1 MKEISYHIAGLLM
14 LAIIS
19 ICYSLNKKTPLLH
32 NKCYLVFVLSIAM
45 TTAAAIFTDGITDH
59 IGINTVKYISYMVYF
74 ITHVMC
80 TPTALLYVMSLRRE
94 LGDFNTRERIML
106 FAPFIFI
113 EILVFTNPLTNL
125 IFSVEDMVYTREKGM
140 IFIYV
145 IAFYYMIC
153 IVAYTLVHRKHYSRS
168 VIVAITALVGIMVA
182 AAAVQFFF
190 PTQKVENFALSL
202 CALAVLLVIQ
212 NPVSVIDTE
221 YDIYNKNSL
230 VSMLKY
236 DFERKKKFYIMTIVI
251 NDFEHYSKSLGNDF
265 ITNAIKQITK
275 VLFEIGAQKIYSVS
289 PGVISVEF
297 PSFSEINRK
306 VSRLCE
312 IFDRPWYCGTRS
324 AMLPIRICVV
334 ECPED
339 VNDTTTLINIIS
351 WFENNK
357 ESEKILY
364 FSEVDNKNLMRASA
378 IKSAVKKVVETGE
391 FGISYRPVYS
401 FDEDN
406 ISYVESE
413 LYITDDVIGIISDA
427 EFSAVAERSGDM
439 AKIGEAAF
447 EKICRFINA
456 GGLEDNGLQYIEV
469 PFSVVQCVQNNM
481 AERYLSV
488 LEKYGI
494 EPSKICFKISEIVT
508 DELSI
513 IIEDYLNDLHEK
525 GFLFCFNNFGAG
537 KSEISSIYN
546 LPFSYVK
553 IADSVI
559 SAALSNGKA
568 AIMLESTLS
577 LMMELGIKTIAGGV
591 DGENSFRMLSNM
603 NCQYAEGD
611 FISGSFD
618 KKSLSDYIKSFES
631 PMVKGGVTE

>member
-1 MKEISYHIAGLLM
+1 MKEISYHIAALLL

-19 ICYSLNKKTPLLH
+19 ICYNLNKKTPLLH
-32 NKCYLVFVLSIAM
+32 NKCYLIYVTAVTLSSVCAV
-45 TTAAAIFTDGITDH
+45 FTDGISDL
-59 IGINTVKYISYMVYF
+59 IGINVVKYALETIYHIF
-74 ITHVMC
+74 HAMC
-80 TPTALLYVMSLRRE
+80 APTALFYILSLRRE
-94 LGDFNTRERIML
+94 FGDFSKAEKAFLII
-106 FAPFIFI
+106 P
-113 EILVFTNPLTNL
+113 LVFVETLILTNPLTDYV
-125 IFSVEDMVYTREKGM
+125 FTVENMVYSREKGM
-140 IFIYV
+140 FFLYAIAAYYFVYAAAYLIINRRDYQTSV
-145 IAFYYMIC
+145 IIAFC
-153 IVAYTLVHRKHYSRS
+153 TLIAVMS
-168 VIVAITALVGIMVA
+168 
-182 AAAVQFFF
+182 AAVLIQMKF
-190 PTQKVENFALSL
+190 PLQRVENFAMALS
-202 CALAVLLVIQ
+202 ALTILLVIQ

-221 YDIYNKNSL
+221 YGIFNKNTL

-236 DFERKKKFYIMTIVI
+236 DFERKKKFYMMTIVI
-251 NDFEHYSKSLGNDF
+251 VDFEHYSKSLGNEF
-265 ITNAIKQITK
+265 ITNAVKQITK
-275 VLFEIGAQKIYSVS
+275 VLFEIGAQKIYSVN
-289 PGVISVEF
+289 PGVLCVEF

-306 VSRLCE
+306 VSKLCE
-312 IFDRPWYCGTRS
+312 IFDRPWYCGTNS
-324 AMLPIRICVV
+324 AMLPIRMCVV

-357 ESEKILY
+357 ESDKILY
-364 FSEVDNKNLMRASA
+364 FSEVDNKSLVRASA

-401 FDEDN
+401 FDDDN
-406 ISYVESE
+406 LSYVESE
-413 LYITDDVIGIISDA
+413 LYITDEVIGIISDA
-427 EFSAVAERSGDM
+427 EFSAVAEKSGDM

-456 GGLEDNGLQYIEV
+456 GGLEDNNLSHIEV

-481 AERYLSV
+481 AERYLSI

-508 DELSI
+508 DELHV
-513 IIEDYLNDLHEK
+513 IIEDYLNDLHKK
-525 GFLFCFNNFGAG
+525 GFLFCFDNFGAG

-553 IADSVI
+553 ISDSVV

-603 NCQYAEGD
+603 NCQYAEGE

-618 KKSLSDYIKSFES
+618 KKSLSDYVKSFES
-631 PMVKGGVTE
+631 PMVKGGMS

>member
-1 MKEISYHIAGLLM
+1 MKEISYHIAALLL

-19 ICYSLNKKTPLLH
+19 ICYNLNKKTPLLH
-32 NKCYLVFVLSIAM
+32 NKCYLVFVTCVTLSSAF
-45 TTAAAIFTDGITDH
+45 AIFTDGISDL
-59 IGINTVKYISYMVYF
+59 IGINVVKYTFETVYHMF
-74 ITHVMC
+74 HAMC
-80 TPTALLYVMSLRRE
+80 APTALLYILSLRRE
-94 LGDFNTRERIML
+94 FGDFSKAERAFLIIP
-106 FAPFIFI
+106 FAFV
-113 EILVFTNPLTNL
+113 ETLILTNPLTDYV
-125 IFSVEDMVYTREKGM
+125 FTVENMVYSREKGM
-140 IFIYV
+140 FFLYSVAAYYFVYAVVYLIINRRNYQTSV
-145 IAFYYMIC
+145 IIAFC
-153 IVAYTLVHRKHYSRS
+153 TLIAVMS
-168 VIVAITALVGIMVA
+168 
-182 AAAVQFFF
+182 AAVLIQMAF
-190 PTQKVENFALSL
+190 PLQRVENFAMALS
-202 CALAVLLVIQ
+202 ALTILLVIQ
-212 NPVSVIDTE
+212 NPVSIIDTE
-221 YDIYNKNSL
+221 YGIFNKNSL

-236 DFERKKKFYIMTIVI
+236 DFERKKKFYMMTIVI
-251 NDFEHYSKSLGNDF
+251 VDFEHYSKSLGNEF
-265 ITNAIKQITK
+265 ITNAVKQITK
-275 VLFEIGAQKIYSVS
+275 VFFEIGAQKIYSVN
-289 PGVISVEF
+289 PGVFCVEF

-306 VSRLCE
+306 VSKLCE
-312 IFDRPWYCGTRS
+312 IFDRPWYCGTNS
-324 AMLPIRICVV
+324 AMLPIRMCVV
-334 ECPED
+334 ECPKD

-364 FSEVDNKNLMRASA
+364 FSEVDNKSLVRASV

-401 FDEDN
+401 FDDDTL
-406 ISYVESE
+406 SYVESE
-413 LYITDDVIGIISDA
+413 LYITDEVIGKISDA
-427 EFSAVAERSGDM
+427 EFSAVAEKSGDM

-456 GGLEDNGLQYIEV
+456 GVLEDNNLSHIEV

-481 AERYLSV
+481 AEKYLSV
-488 LEKYGI
+488 LEKYDI

-508 DELSI
+508 DELHE

-525 GFLFCFNNFGAG
+525 GFLFCFDNFGAG

-553 IADSVI
+553 ISDSII

-603 NCQYAEGD
+603 NCQYAEGEY
-611 FISGSFD
+611 ISGSFD
-618 KKSLSDYIKSFES
+618 KKSLAEFIKSFES
-631 PMVKGGVTE
+631 PMVKGGML

>member
-1 MKEISYHIAGLLM
+1 MKEISYHIAALLL

-19 ICYSLNKKTPLLH
+19 ICYNLNKKTPLLH
-32 NKCYLVFVLSIAM
+32 NKCYLVFVTSVTLSSAF
-45 TTAAAIFTDGITDH
+45 AIFTDGISDL
-59 IGINTVKYISYMVYF
+59 IGINVVKYTFETVYHMF
-74 ITHVMC
+74 HAMC
-80 TPTALLYVMSLRRE
+80 APTALLYILSLRRE
-94 LGDFNTRERIML
+94 FGDFSKAERAFLIIP
-106 FAPFIFI
+106 FAFV
-113 EILVFTNPLTNL
+113 ETLILTNPLTDYV
-125 IFSVEDMVYTREKGM
+125 FTVENMVYSREKGM
-140 IFIYV
+140 FFLYAVAAYYFVYAVVYLIINRRNYQTSV
-145 IAFYYMIC
+145 IIAFC
-153 IVAYTLVHRKHYSRS
+153 TLIAVMS
-168 VIVAITALVGIMVA
+168 
-182 AAAVQFFF
+182 AAVLIQMAF
-190 PTQKVENFALSL
+190 PLQRVENFAMALS
-202 CALAVLLVIQ
+202 ALTILLVIQ
-212 NPVSVIDTE
+212 NPVSIIDTE
-221 YDIYNKNSL
+221 YGIFNKNSL

-236 DFERKKKFYIMTIVI
+236 DFERKKKFYMMTIVI
-251 NDFEHYSKSLGNDF
+251 ENFEHYSKSLGNEF
-265 ITNAIKQITK
+265 ITNAVKQITK
-275 VLFEIGAQKIYSVS
+275 VFFEIGAQKIYSVN
-289 PGVISVEF
+289 PGVLCVEF

-306 VSRLCE
+306 VSKLCE
-312 IFDRPWYCGTRS
+312 IFDRPWYCGTNS
-324 AMLPIRICVV
+324 AMLPIRMCVV
-334 ECPED
+334 ECPKD

-364 FSEVDNKNLMRASA
+364 FSEVDNKSLVRASV

-401 FDEDN
+401 FDDDAL
-406 ISYVESE
+406 SYVESE
-413 LYITDDVIGIISDA
+413 LYITDEVIGKISDA
-427 EFSAVAERSGDM
+427 EFSAVAEKSGDM

-456 GGLEDNGLQYIEV
+456 GVLEDNNLSHIEV

-481 AERYLSV
+481 AEKYLSV
-488 LEKYGI
+488 LEKYDI

-508 DELSI
+508 DELHE

-525 GFLFCFNNFGAG
+525 GFLFCFDNFGAG

-553 IADSVI
+553 ISDSII

-603 NCQYAEGD
+603 NCQYAEGE
-611 FISGSFD
+611 FISGSFY

-631 PMVKGGVTE
+631 PMVKGGML

>member
-1 MKEISYHIAGLLM
+1 MKEISYHIAALLL

-19 ICYSLNKKTPLLH
+19 ICYNLNKKTPLLH
-32 NKCYLVFVLSIAM
+32 NKCYLIYVTAVTLSSAC
-45 TTAAAIFTDGITDH
+45 AVFTDGISDL
-59 IGINTVKYISYMVYF
+59 IGINVVKYALETIYHIF
-74 ITHVMC
+74 HAMC
-80 TPTALLYVMSLRRE
+80 APTALFYILSLRRE
-94 LGDFNTRERIML
+94 FGDFSKAEKAFLII
-106 FAPFIFI
+106 P
-113 EILVFTNPLTNL
+113 LVFVETLILTNPLTDYV
-125 IFSVEDMVYTREKGM
+125 FTVENMVYSREKGM
-140 IFIYV
+140 FFLYAIAAYYFVYAAAYLIINRRDYQTSV
-145 IAFYYMIC
+145 IIAFC
-153 IVAYTLVHRKHYSRS
+153 TLIAVMS
-168 VIVAITALVGIMVA
+168 
-182 AAAVQFFF
+182 AAVLIQMKF
-190 PTQKVENFALSL
+190 PLQRVENFAMALS
-202 CALAVLLVIQ
+202 ALTILLVIQ

-221 YDIYNKNSL
+221 YGIFNKNTL

-236 DFERKKKFYIMTIVI
+236 DFERKKKFYMMTIVI
-251 NDFEHYSKSLGNDF
+251 VDFEHYSKSLGNEF
-265 ITNAIKQITK
+265 ITNAVKQITK
-275 VLFEIGAQKIYSVS
+275 VLFEIGAQKIYSVN
-289 PGVISVEF
+289 PGVLCVEF

-306 VSRLCE
+306 VSKLCE
-312 IFDRPWYCGTRS
+312 IFDRPWYCGTSS
-324 AMLPIRICVV
+324 AMLSIRMCVV

-357 ESEKILY
+357 ESDKILY
-364 FSEVDNKNLMRASA
+364 FSEVDNKSLVRASA
-378 IKSAVKKVVETGE
+378 IKSAVKKVVETGK

-401 FDEDN
+401 FDDDN
-406 ISYVESE
+406 LSYVESE
-413 LYITDDVIGIISDA
+413 LYITDEVIGIISDA
-427 EFSAVAERSGDM
+427 EFSAVAEKSGDM

-456 GGLEDNGLQYIEV
+456 GGLEDNNLSHIEV

-481 AERYLSV
+481 AERYLSI

-508 DELSI
+508 DELHV
-513 IIEDYLNDLHEK
+513 IIEDYLNDLHKK
-525 GFLFCFNNFGAG
+525 GFLFCFDNFGAG

-553 IADSVI
+553 ISDSVV

-603 NCQYAEGD
+603 NCQYAEGE

-618 KKSLSDYIKSFES
+618 KKSLSDYVKSFES
-631 PMVKGGVTE
+631 PMVKGGMSE

>member
-14 LAIIS
+14 LVIIS

-59 IGINTVKYISYMVYF
+59 IGINTVKHISYMLYF

-80 TPTALLYVMSLRRE
+80 TPAALLYVMSLRRE
-94 LGDFNTRERIML
+94 LGDFNTRERVML
-106 FAPFIFI
+106 FAPLILI
-113 EILVFTNPLTNL
+113 EALVFTNPLTNL
-125 IFSVEDMVYTREKGM
+125 IFSVENMVYTREKGM
-140 IFIYV
+140 IFIYI
-145 IAFYYMIC
+145 IAFYYLIC
-153 IVAYTLVHRKHYSRS
+153 IVGYTLVHRDNYSRS
-168 VIVAITALVGIMVA
+168 VIVAIAALVGIMVA
-182 AAAVQFFF
+182 ASAVQFFF
-190 PTQKVENFALSL
+190 PSQKVENFAMAL

-221 YDIYNKNSL
+221 YGIYNKNSL

-236 DFERKKKFYIMTIVI
+236 DFERKKKFYMMTIVI
-251 NDFEHYSKSLGNDF
+251 NNFEHYSNALGRDF
-265 ITNAIKQITK
+265 ITNAVKQITK
-275 VLFEIGAQKIYSVS
+275 VLFEMGGQKIYSVN
-289 PGVISVEF
+289 PGVLCVEF

-306 VSRLCE
+306 VSKLCE
-312 IFDRPWYCGTRS
+312 IFDRPWYCESNS

-339 VNDTTTLINIIS
+339 VSDTTTLINIIS

-357 ESEKILY
+357 ESDKIVY
-364 FSEVDNKNLMRASA
+364 FSEVDNKILVRASA
-378 IKSAVKKVVETGE
+378 IKSAVKKVVETGD
-391 FGISYRPVYS
+391 FGITYRPVYS
-401 FDEDN
+401 FENDG

-413 LYITDDVIGIISDA
+413 LYITDDVIGRISDA

-447 EKICRFINA
+447 EKICRFISE
-456 GGLEDNGLQYIEV
+456 GGLEDNGFHHVEI
-469 PFSVVQCVQNNM
+469 PFSVVQCVQNKM

-488 LEKYGI
+488 LEKYNV

-525 GFLFCFNNFGAG
+525 GFLFCFNNFGVG

-553 IADSVI
+553 IADSVV

-568 AIMLESTLS
+568 AIMLESTFN
-577 LMMELGIKTIAGGV
+577 LMLELGINTIAGGV
-591 DGENSFRMLSNM
+591 NSENSFRMLSSM
-603 NCQYAEGD
+603 NCQYGEGD

-618 KKSLSDYIKSFES
+618 EKSLSDYIKSFES
-631 PMVKGGVTE
+631 PMVKGGMS